1 MGPSFVVLVLHHLKQ
16 SLSPLYL
23 SATFPINPPF
33 ANSNFWCVPLISSLL
48 YLLALPHPN
57 LTSSTNSVDY
67 EALHVYLFPPYSL
80 LCLRVTSSKECF
92 LGTVPSPCPAR
103 IFSIFIAL
111 ERGGHFRTPHLALP
125 SLQSGFCPCHS
136 TETQQTQRSP
146 MTSSWPNA
154 LVFSSIRPLTSP

>member
-1 MGPSFVVLVLHHLKQ
+1 MC
-16 SLSPLYL
+16 
-23 SATFPINPPF
+23 TF
-33 ANSNFWCVPLISSLL
+33 L
-48 YLLALPHPN
+48 
-57 LTSSTNSVDY
+57 
-67 EALHVYLFPPYSL
+67 PYSL

-154 LVFSSIRPLTSP
+154 LVFSSIRPLTSPVDPNNCWLYVPFSLISVQKFPYSNSKILTELRHRVCIFSIFLSFLIPSESYHS